1 MTESKFAKSGFIID
15 PLTNHSVNQKVSFI
29 AKMAN
34 YSLSKD
40 YRQIVYSFE
49 SILMPKGLVLFIKYQ
64 IMKFM
69 VKMLLVNQTN
79 YSNFTDFGLK
89 TGFVKHFEFATEV
102 VVFIAQKD

>member
-1 MTESKFAKSGFIID
+1 
-15 PLTNHSVNQKVSFI
+15 
-29 AKMAN
+29 
-34 YSLSKD
+34 
-40 YRQIVYSFE
+40 
-49 SILMPKGLVLFIKYQ
+49 MPKGLVLFIEYQ

-69 VKMLLVNQTN
+69 VKMLLVNKTN